1 MTLVEKNKKT
11 IKGHTFSLQ
20 LFTPDDRAYQP
31 RAKQRGSS
39 QKRPLSNSLP
49 LPGVRQSRSSKRLR
63 KGFGGGGEEIDQP
76 DFLNIG
82 ELDDDNR
89 DTTKEDDEMAK
100 DFDSAPLIE
109 GRNSTYG
116 LKKIIVYKR
125 HTTVMKQAS

>member
-1 MTLVEKNKKT
+1 MILVRKNKKT

-20 LFTPDDRAYQP
+20 LFTPDDRAYRP

-39 QKRPLSNSLP
+39 QKRPLSSSLP

-82 ELDDDNR
+82 ELDDENR
-89 DTTKEDDEMAK
+89 DTTKEDNERSK

-116 LKKIIVYKR
+116 LKKNYCV
-125 HTTVMKQAS
+125 

>member
-1 MTLVEKNKKT
+1 MILVRKNIRT

-39 QKRPLSNSLP
+39 QKRPLSSSLP

-63 KGFGGGGEEIDQP
+63 KGCGGGGEEIDQP

-82 ELDDDNR
+82 ELDDENR
-89 DTTKEDDEMAK
+89 DTTKEDDETSK
-100 DFDSAPLIE
+100 DFDIAPLIE
-109 GRNSTYG
+109 GRKTAHM
-116 LKKIIVYKR
+116 V
-125 HTTVMKQAS
+125 

>member
-1 MTLVEKNKKT
+1 MILVRKNIRT
-11 IKGHTFSLQ
+11 IRGHTFSLQ
-20 LFTPDDRAYQP
+20 LFTPDDRAYRP
-31 RAKQRGSS
+31 RAKQKSGSS

-82 ELDDDNR
+82 ELDDENR
-89 DTTKEDDEMAK
+89 DTTKEDDERSK

-116 LKKIIVYKR
+116 LKKNYCV
-125 HTTVMKQAS
+125 